1 MHDGASV
8 LRRWVRVLALLALG
22 FPALA
27 TAAPGGLAD
36 PPATVLGADA
46 AVVSLSERLQVFT
59 DPSGQWRPGS
69 AAPPSAQPMVNAQ
82 APAPPGVSAAPGAPT
97 ALYAGN
103 FGTGTLDLW
112 FAARL
117 RSAPGAPTRWMWLID
132 NPGLDL
138 VEVWSLSPGQAPLL
152 QRAGDNVPPAQ
163 RAHAHRLPVVPLTL
177 SADSDTTVYMRVRTH
192 GASQVPVSL
201 WQREALATHDQW
213 TYALLSANFG
223 LLGGLILYNLLLYFS
238 IRDRAYLYY
247 VGFASALT
255 AWQFSNAGLLAQ
267 FLWPGSALAHYY
279 ATLVPLCLG
288 GMLSMPFARHFLQ
301 TPRFAPRL
309 DRAAVALAWAWGGV
323 LLLCLKPPLSPGQLV
338 APWLVVLGTLVL
350 IAMAVDGLRE
360 RRPAA
365 LPFTVAWTSLWV
377 GALVYVLYRVGWLPP
392 HPLVT
397 NAPMIGA
404 ALEML
409 LLSFALADRFRRE
422 RQATERALADRQ
434 RSELERDM
442 VRSAIDEKSRFLA
455 AVSHDMRQPLY
466 ALTLAAESL
475 ARLRPPSDPAPLL
488 GQMKSAL
495 ETADRL
501 LDAVMTVARLETG
514 ALQPRR
520 ERVPLEALL
529 ERVDERFGPP
539 ARAKGLRWSITPCL
553 ATVNTDPAMLQRIVF
568 NLVSN
573 AVTYTERGGVLVS
586 CRSRAQGLLLQVWDT
601 GGGLPPEP
609 EAQVFQRHFRGEA
622 GTETDSGVGLGLVI
636 VKQAAV
642 LLGLELSVRSRPGH
656 GCCFSLWL
664 PEVREDTQRSGAAGR
679 AERPAAQAV
688 LRPL

>member
-1 MHDGASV
+1 MHEGAPV
-8 LRRWVRVLALLALG
+8 LRGWRRLCVLLALG
-22 FPALA
+22 FPALC
-27 TAAPGGLAD
+27 AAVPQALAD
-36 PPATVLGADA
+36 PPRTVLSAADT
-46 AVVSLSERLQVFT
+46 VVPLSARLQVFT
-59 DPSGQWRPGS
+59 DPSGQWRPDVG
-69 AAPPSAQPMVNAQ
+69 APAAAELRVAPPAS
-82 APAPPGVSAAPGAPT
+82 
-97 ALYAGN
+97 YAGN
-103 FGTGTLDLW
+103 FGTGSLDLW

-117 RSAPGAPTRWMWLID
+117 RAAPGGPTRWMWLVD

-138 VEVWSLSPGQAPLL
+138 VEVWSLAPGRPPLL
-152 QRAGDNVPPAQ
+152 QRAGDNVPPSQ
-163 RAHAHRLPVVPLTL
+163 RAHAHRLPVVPLQL
-177 SADSDTTVYMRVRTH
+177 SADADTTVYMRVRTH

-201 WQREALATHDQW
+201 WERDALAAHDQW
-213 TYALLSANFG
+213 SYALLSANFG
-223 LLGGLILYNLLLYFS
+223 LLAGLILYNLMLTFS

-247 VGFASALT
+247 VGFATALT
-255 AWQFSNAGLLAQ
+255 AWQFSNAGFLAQ
-267 FLWPGSALAHYY
+267 FLWPGSALGHYY
-279 ATLVPLCLG
+279 ATLLPLCLG
-288 GMLSMPFARHFLQ
+288 GGLSMPFARHFLQ
-301 TPRFAPRL
+301 TPQHAPRL
-309 DRAAVALAWAWGGV
+309 DRAARMLTWAWGIV
-323 LLLCLKPPLSPGQLV
+323 FLLCLLPPLSPGQLV
-338 APWLVVLGTLVL
+338 APWLVVMGTLLL

-365 LPFTVAWTSLWV
+365 LPFTVAWMSLWAGSLLYV
-377 GALVYVLYRVGWLPP
+377 VYRMGWLAP
-392 HPLVT
+392 HPLVI

-404 ALEML
+404 SLEMV

-422 RQATERALADRQ
+422 RQATERAQADRQ

-466 ALTLAAESL
+466 ALTLAVETLGRQRAPNESG
-475 ARLRPPSDPAPLL
+475 PLL
-488 GQMKSAL
+488 EQMKSAL

-514 ALQPRR
+514 SLQPRR
-520 ERVPLEALL
+520 ERFSLEPLL
-529 ERVDERFGPP
+529 ERLDERFGPQ

-553 ATVNTDPAMLQRIVF
+553 VSVSTDPVLLQRIVA

-586 CRSRAQGLLLQVWDT
+586 CRSRAKGVLLQVWDT

-636 VKQAAV
+636 VKQAAT

-656 GCCFSLWL
+656 GSCFSLWL
-664 PEVREDTQRSGAAGR
+664 PEVGETLATPAGEARGVPRPRQAA
-679 AERPAAQAV
+679 
-688 LRPL
+688 LRPG

>member
-1 MHDGASV
+1 MHEGAPV
-8 LRRWVRVLALLALG
+8 LRGWRRLVVLLAPVWLTLG
-22 FPALA
+22 
-27 TAAPGGLAD
+27 AAAQERPAD
-36 PPATVLGADA
+36 PPAEPPLTVVSADT
-46 AVVSLSERLQVFT
+46 AVVPMSARLQVFA
-59 DPSGQWRPGS
+59 DPGGQWRPGS
-69 AAPPSAQPMVNAQ
+69 GAPRIQPTDAL
-82 APAPPGVSAAPGAPT
+82 PAPKPSH
-97 ALYAGN
+97 AGN
-103 FGTGTLDLW
+103 FGTGSLDLW

-117 RSAPGAPTRWMWLID
+117 RTAPGAPTHWMWLVD

-138 VEVWSLSPGQAPLL
+138 VEVWSGTPGQPLLL

-163 RAHAHRLPVVPLTL
+163 RAHSHRVPVVPLSL
-177 SADSDTTVYMRVRTH
+177 SAEADTTVYMRVRTH

-201 WQREALATHDQW
+201 WQREALAAQDQW

-223 LLGGLILYNLLLYFS
+223 LLLGLILYNLMLYFS

-255 AWQFSNAGLLAQ
+255 AWQFSNAGLLSQ
-267 FLWPGSALAHYY
+267 FLWPGSALGHYY
-279 ATLVPLCLG
+279 ATLLPLCLG
-288 GMLSMPFARHFLQ
+288 GGLSLPFARHFLQ

-309 DRAAVALAWAWGGV
+309 DRAARLLTWAWGLV
-323 LLLCLKPPLSPGQLV
+323 FLMCLQPPLSWGQLV
-338 APWLVVLGTLVL
+338 APWLVVLGTLLLV
-350 IAMAVDGLRE
+350 AMAADGLRD

-365 LPFTVAWTSLWV
+365 LPFTVAWMSLWV
-377 GALVYVLYRVGWLPP
+377 GALLYVVYRMGWLAP

-404 ALEML
+404 ALEMV

-466 ALTLAAESL
+466 ALTLATESL
-475 ARLRPPSDPAPLL
+475 GRLPPHSNPAPLL
-488 GQMKSAL
+488 AQMKSAL

-501 LDAVMTVARLETG
+501 LDGVMTVARLETG
-514 ALQPRR
+514 SLQPHR
-520 ERVPLEALL
+520 ERFSLELL
-529 ERVDERFGPP
+529 LDRVDERFGPA

-553 ATVNTDPAMLQRIVF
+553 VSVSTDPVMLQLIVF

-573 AVTYTERGGVLVS
+573 AVNYTERGGVLVS
-586 CRSRAQGLLLQVWDT
+586 CRSRAQGILLQVWDT

-636 VKQAAV
+636 VKQAAT

-664 PEVREDTQRSGAAGR
+664 PELREQMERSVVDGR
-679 AERPAAQAV
+679 APRPSAKAV
-688 LRPL
+688 LRPG